1 VDGHY
6 YDFESDQELLD
17 LLAQFLNHVEAS
29 GMVKEAN
36 MIRELLKRQQ
46 AETSR
51 LAHSGPIF
59 TTKAPAPI
67 SHKKIDTIID
77 VDPLEM
83 ARQLTLLESTLFRA
97 IRPHEFLNQNWGKP
111 GREFNSPNILIMIEW
126 FNKVS
131 LWAATTM
138 VLANDNR
145 DRVQIIKKWIDVAE
159 ECRKLNNLNS
169 VMELLGGLRMAA
181 VSRLKKSWDNIDAKH
196 LAVFKKLEDLMS
208 SLQNYKQ
215 YRETM
220 NQSVPPCIPYLGI
233 YLRDLTFIGDGNP
246 NNFENGLINFDKR
259 RMVAAVIYE
268 KVEYSQAWYNLK
280 EASEVQNFI
289 RKCQHM
295 NENALY
301 KHSLLVEPKTRTPS
315 TSD

>member
-1 VDGHY
+1 
-6 YDFESDQELLD
+6 
-17 LLAQFLNHVEAS
+17 
-29 GMVKEAN
+29 
-36 MIRELLKRQQ
+36 
-46 AETSR
+46 
-51 LAHSGPIF
+51 
-59 TTKAPAPI
+59 
-67 SHKKIDTIID
+67 
-77 VDPLEM
+77 
-83 ARQLTLLESTLFRA
+83 
-97 IRPHEFLNQNWGKP
+97 
-111 GREFNSPNILIMIEW
+111 
-126 FNKVS
+126 
-131 LWAATTM
+131 
-138 VLANDNR
+138 
-145 DRVQIIKKWIDVAE
+145 
-159 ECRKLNNLNS
+159 
-169 VMELLGGLRMAA
+169 
-181 VSRLKKSWDNIDAKH
+181 

-246 NNFENGLINFDKR
+246 NNFENQNGLINFDKR

-280 EASEVQNFI
+280 EAPEVQNFI